1 MTQNAI
7 EIDAGP
13 PASFLHLSVIPEKQE
28 ILLQQL
34 PPEHMSRQIVQM
46 ISVLRNLSPRKGLVI
61 KENVRP
67 LKTDVIKILLL
78 RNPLPYFFREKTEN
92 IIAEF
97 LVRVHG
103 RHGIVLS
110 ESKKYRP
117 AAVESLP
124 QALLF
129 LDISSFATQRFYQS
143 QYFFS
148 VSRTAPTPAISS
160 AKKEIT
166 LPASPTSSRSTPKI
180 CAFFRRG
187 ITFSAMA
194 ASE

>member
-1 MTQNAI
+1 MKEAYDKRKCQAP
-7 EIDAGP
+7 EDRCDKDP
-13 PASFLHLSVIPEKQE
+13 PALQSSPGLLSGEDR
-28 ILLQQL
+28 
-34 PPEHMSRQIVQM
+34 EHHCR
-46 ISVLRNLSPRKGLVI
+46 ISGAHTWKAWHCP
-61 KENVRP
+61 
-67 LKTDVIKILLL
+67 
-78 RNPLPYFFREKTEN
+78 FR
-92 IIAEF
+92 I
-97 LVRVHG
+97 
-103 RHGIVLS
+103 
-110 ESKKYRP
+110 KKYKP

-129 LDISSFATQRFYQS
+129 LDIRSFATQRFYQS